1 MIVNSVR
8 SAGSRL
14 PLLCQP
20 QQHIV
25 KRNVVKRNVD
35 KLLNRSENEL
45 IPILSIVHVIMTST
59 TTKEAIVGLIAART
73 EDDQCLQF
81 VYGSTSSLSGAG
93 VATDVELGE
102 FKLVVDE
109 VRFGTLLTP
118 RAAAAAP

>member
-1 MIVNSVR
+1 M
-8 SAGSRL
+8 SAAHSKTQR
-14 PLLCQP
+14 
-20 QQHIV
+20 I
-25 KRNVVKRNVD
+25 VKRNVD
-35 KLLNRSENEL
+35 KLLNRFKNEL
-45 IPILSIVHVIMTST
+45 TRYVLVIMTST

-118 RAAAAAP
+118 RAVPPPLLRLLE

>member
-1 MIVNSVR
+1 
-8 SAGSRL
+8 
-14 PLLCQP
+14 
-20 QQHIV
+20 
-25 KRNVVKRNVD
+25 
-35 KLLNRSENEL
+35 
-45 IPILSIVHVIMTST
+45 MTST

-118 RAAAAAP
+118 RAVPPPLLNNSPLRPALCVLTLPPPLRTQPATMPGGTNAGPNPLDV